1 MWLLVWLQAGLVAL
15 AGEPGPGWAAECVD
29 LGLQSGRAKNL
40 LATATAVVLI
50 PTVPRLR
57 RGEGYLRGTLSSL
70 HQAWTAR
77 PAGSPFERL
86 HVVVYSGTSRRRQR
100 HRVFEQLANEYSTR
114 SHGKPAGPSIHF
126 IDSSAIPCSVH
137 RRVSAASTTNN
148 HEWTSTRAACPVAAP
163 RPRVPTALPAQKQ
176 AQTMDYVM
184 LLSAAVHLGAGPRS
198 AGNHTWPPLVLLED
212 DNEVCGDIFEKLA
225 GVMQTMPRRPFG
237 FVKIS
242 MGGNFLFDGGL
253 HQPRMLWELTKF
265 MLANIATFPADVA
278 VHEYY
283 RQQASLGAEA
293 AAHYALQR
301 RVAWHRGVDSTFG
314 RAEWKDEK
322 TAQDGARLATVNSC
336 SSQRLELQQGGNFQ
350 RCSESAISSLVWCD
364 VDSNH
369 MQSGA
374 TPPAQQAFT
383 STMATTCAS
392 SHNNWK
398 WLLSGAAVAGALALC
413 NVVALQRSKCSTTSS
428 ILRTHARRSHRLM
441 GLLTACFCFGVW
453 LELQSDGIHSNTVVD
468 TATHRDDFTGVVANH
483 GGWWACDQNNSPNM
497 ERFVLQQYHF
507 KGESNAKQQEPST
520 LPLSILSAG
529 QNFLGQLDEWL
540 VHKRDARLVDLT
552 AQPPVAF
559 STFAEIA
566 AVIPTNSTIR
576 GSAHH
581 SDHTKH
587 SHRRYSA
594 LQLHGVGDLRLGSDQ
609 GYVHSLGEYNAGRS
623 SNGAVQVRGSLV
635 VTSTTECDG
644 RWNFGV
650 VLHDLQK
657 EFMPQHN
664 GTRAVP
670 ETSRLYGATNADEIF
685 PQSNL
690 HVRFHAT
697 HVADGRVVLTAM
709 DTVESPLRRFV
720 RYSLPPLGSNA
731 QTFTSGTNAG
741 TNSLAVSVVVEA
753 RPSDTSVLVQ
763 VTAADDGS
771 SLASLRLCRAGF
783 FDLGRVGPVSLRVE
797 GDPAC
802 LLSEEGPATRRLDHD
817 AQTAVVVNLGSFSAT
832 QVQHVDATRGH
843 GL

>member
-1 MWLLVWLQAGLVAL
+1 ML
-15 AGEPGPGWAAECVD
+15 A
-29 LGLQSGRAKNL
+29 S
-40 LATATAVVLI
+40 ATAVVLI

-57 RGEGYLRGTLSSL
+57 HGEGYLRGTLDSL
-70 HQAWTAR
+70 RQAWTAR
-77 PAGSPFERL
+77 PVGSPFERL

-100 HRVFEQLANEYSTR
+100 HEVFEQLAKEHSTR
-114 SHGKPAGPSIHF
+114 SDGNPGPSIHF

-137 RRVSAASTTNN
+137 RRVSAAPTTIN
-148 HEWTSTRAACPVAAP
+148 HEWASMRATCPGAAP
-163 RPRVPTALPAQKQ
+163 RPQVPAALPAQKQ
-176 AQTMDYVM
+176 AQTKDYVM
-184 LLSAAVHLGAGPRS
+184 LLAAAVYLGAGPRS
-198 AGNHTWPPLVLLED
+198 AGNHTWPPLMLLED
-212 DNEVCGDIFEKLA
+212 DNEVCGDIFEKLT
-225 GVMQTMPRRPFG
+225 GVMQAMSRRPFG
-237 FVKIS
+237 FVKMS

-283 RQQASLGAEA
+283 RQQASLGTEA
-293 AAHYALQR
+293 AAHYALHHS
-301 RVAWHRGVDSTFG
+301 VAWHRGVDSTFG
-314 RAEWKDEK
+314 RLEWKDEK
-322 TAQDGARLATVNSC
+322 TAQDGTRLGTVNSC
-336 SSQRLELQQGGNFQ
+336 SSHRLELQQGGNFQ
-350 RCSESAISSLVWCD
+350 RCNDPAISSLVWCD

-374 TPPAQQAFT
+374 MPPTQQAFT
-383 STMATTCAS
+383 VSTVPMTCTSNHS
-392 SHNNWK
+392 SWS
-398 WLLSGAAVAGALALC
+398 WLLSGVAMAGAVVLC
-413 NVVALQRSKCSTTSS
+413 NVATLQRSKCSTTSS
-428 ILRTHARRSHRLM
+428 MLCTNARRSRRLM
-441 GLLTACFCFGVW
+441 GLLTACFCFGVL
-453 LELQSDGIHSNTVVD
+453 LELQSDAIHSNTAVERV
-468 TATHRDDFTGVVANH
+468 THRGDLH
-483 GGWWACDQNNSPNM
+483 GAGFLGNPHGDWWACEQDYVPNID
-497 ERFVLQQYHF
+497 RLVDGGFLQQNHF
-507 KGESNAKQQEPST
+507 KGDGDAKQQEPST
-520 LPLSILSAG
+520 LPLSILPAG
-529 QNFLGQLDEWL
+529 QNFLVE
-540 VHKRDARLVDLT
+540 KRDARLVDLP

-566 AVIPTNSTIR
+566 AVIPTNSSIT

-581 SDHTKH
+581 SSQH
-587 SHRRYSA
+587 SHRWHSA

-609 GYVHSLGEYNAGRS
+609 GYAHSLGEYNPGRS
-623 SNGAVQVRGSLV
+623 SNAAVQVRGSLV
-635 VTSTTECDG
+635 ATSTSECDG

-657 EFMPQHN
+657 KFTPKHD

-670 ETSRLYGATNADEIF
+670 ETSRVYGATNADEIF

-697 HVADGRVVLTAM
+697 HVHGRIVLTAM
-709 DTVESPLRRFV
+709 DTVESPWRRFV
-720 RYSLPPLGSNA
+720 SYTLPPHGSNA
-731 QTFTSGTNAG
+731 QSITSGTSPG

-783 FDLGRVGPVSLRVE
+783 FDLGRVGAVSVRIE

-802 LLSEEGPATRRLDHD
+802 LSSEGGAVARRLDHD
-817 AQTAVVVNLGSFSAT
+817 AQTAVVVMLGNFSAT
-832 QVQHVDATRGH
+832 QVQHVDTTRGR